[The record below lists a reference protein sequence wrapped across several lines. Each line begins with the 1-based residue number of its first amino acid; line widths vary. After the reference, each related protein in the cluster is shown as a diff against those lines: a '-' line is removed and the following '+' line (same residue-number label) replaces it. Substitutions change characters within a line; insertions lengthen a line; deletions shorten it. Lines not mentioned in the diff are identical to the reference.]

1 MARNYSSI
9 SEVKTLA
16 ANVPETGAGSTQVIF
31 NEGTTG
37 LPAVPFVLVLNPDTT
52 NEEAVLAISLTGS
65 TYTVTRNIEGGGLK
79 SHTANQEVRHMVV
92 GSDLQ
97 LVHNHLDNTTTAH
110 GVTGEVVGTND
121 EQTLTL
127 KRLTTPKINE
137 NVNLTA
143 TSTELNV
150 LDGITASTAELNIMD
165 GVTSSA
171 AELNILDGATLST
184 TELNYVDGVTSA
196 IQTQFNT
203 VNTTATT
210 NTPVGVVNMWVTDSA
225 PTGWLI
231 CDGTEK
237 LVSAYPTL
245 ADVLSTTYGART
257 NGSGGAGTTHF
268 RLPDLRGRVPMG
280 AGTGRNVAGDANL
293 PSART
298 LGAKVSDAETVTLTA
313 AQSGLPQ
320 HSHPN
325 TLSDPG
331 HNHTIDPPNVHSAL
345 AANWGSR
352 YGAPEVA
359 YRQDYGQTIFANTTG
374 ITISNA
380 NAGPSNAADAHTN
393 VQPSTVINFII
404 KF

>member
-16 ANVPETGAGSTQVIF
+16 ANVPDTGAGSTQVIL

-52 NEEAVLAISLTGS
+52 NEEAVLAISLSGS

-79 SHTANQEVRHMVV
+79 SHTANQTVRHMIV

-110 GVTGEVVGTND
+110 GVTGEVVGTTK

-196 IQTQFNT
+196 IQTQL
-203 VNTTATT
+203 TT
-210 NTPVGVVNMWVTDSA
+210 NTPVGAVTMWVTGTA

-231 CDGTEK
+231 CDGSTKSTTTNPEYAN
-237 LVSAYPTL
+237 LYGVIG
-245 ADVLSTTYGART
+245 TTYGGT
-257 NGSGGAGTTHF
+257 GATSF

-280 AGTGRNVAGDANL
+280 AGTGNKYDSSKVDIGDL
-293 PSART
+293 TART
-298 LGAKVSDAETVTLTA
+298 LGDYVSNDESVTLTA
-313 AQSGLPQ
+313 NQSGLRQ
-320 HSHPN
+320 
-325 TLSDPG
+325 
-331 HNHTIDPPNVHSAL
+331 HNHTAQQDVHTHGVPYSSAHNAHNSGFGQSTDL
-345 AANWGSR
+345 ARGQYDYIENRGFTTDSR
-352 YGAPEVA
+352 QPAVTVND
-359 YRQDYGQTIFANTTG
+359 R
-374 ITISNA
+374 
-380 NAGPSNAADAHTN
+380 AAADAIDAHTN
-393 VQPSTVINFII
+393 TQPSTVINFII

>member
-52 NEEAVLAISLTGS
+52 NEEVVLATALTGS
-65 TYTVTRNIEGGGLK
+65 TYTITRNIEGGGLK
-79 SHTANQEVRHMVV
+79 SHTANQEVRHMIV

-110 GVTGEVVGTND
+110 GVSGAVVGTNS
-121 EQTLTL
+121 EQILTL

-150 LDGITASTAELNIMD
+150 LDGITAST
-165 GVTSSA
+165 
-171 AELNILDGATLST
+171 

-196 IQTQFNT
+196 IQTQIDTKAPSAGPTFTGTVVLPSTTSIGNVSATEIGYVDGVTSAIQTQLNT
-203 VNTTATT
+203 IVNTTIPAFVPTGT
-210 NTPVGVVNMWVTDSA
+210 VNMWVTGTA
-225 PTGWLI
+225 PTGWLL

-245 ADVLSTTYGART
+245 ASVIGTNYGALT

-268 RLPDLRGRVPMG
+268 RVPDLRSRVPMG
-280 AGTGRNVAGDANL
+280 IGTGTTVDHNNPL
-293 PSART
+293 TARSFNAT
-298 LGAKVSDAETVTLTA
+298 NRSKVSNDESVTLTE
-313 AQSGLPQ
+313 AQIP
-320 HSHPN
+320 SHRHTN
-325 TLSDPG
+325 TR
-331 HNHTIDPPNVHSAL
+331 NT
-345 AANWGSR
+345 
-352 YGAPEVA
+352 
-359 YRQDYGQTIFANTTG
+359 QTTG
-374 ITISNA
+374 AQGAQVYGIASVGDFSEPDVTTFT
-380 NAGPSNAADAHTN
+380 GGGQAHNNT
-393 VQPSTVINFII
+393 QPSTVINFII
-404 KF
+404 KH